1 MVKQEIKDAQEFEY
15 NKKLMQRYADS
26 YVAKN
31 GGKKLDSKAIE
42 DILTAILS
50 LIQVLV
56 NKNPRN
62 IARALMELGHLIKEY
77 GAPLIWK
84 LYSNFRKR
92 QQRKIK
98 QDENI
103 NLPPTEKKLQNLL
116 AAHEAGG
123 QDSKQNLQQR
133 LVATTKQNKVKAAS
147 NRKSIQNAA

>member
-1 MVKQEIKDAQEFEY
+1 MVKQTIKDTQEFEHD
-15 NKKLMQRYADS
+15 KKLMQRYADS

-31 GGKKLDSKAIE
+31 GGKKLNSKAIE
-42 DILTAILS
+42 DLLTTILS
-50 LIQVLV
+50 VIQVLLS
-56 NKNPRN
+56 KNPRK
-62 IARALMELGHLIKEY
+62 IAQALMELGRLIKEY

-103 NLPPTEKKLQNLL
+103 NLPPTEKKLQDLL
-116 AAHEAGG
+116 AAHEARV

-133 LVATTKQNKVKAAS
+133 LVATSKQNKAKMVA
-147 NRKSIQNAA
+147 NRKKVQNAA